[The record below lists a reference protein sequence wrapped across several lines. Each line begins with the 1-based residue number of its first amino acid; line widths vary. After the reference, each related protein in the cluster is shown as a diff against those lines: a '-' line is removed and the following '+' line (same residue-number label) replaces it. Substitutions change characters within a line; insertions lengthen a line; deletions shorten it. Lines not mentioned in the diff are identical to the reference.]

1 MISLVIVFYM
11 FVILFGFIGAM
22 RGWAK
27 EILVT
32 FSVILALAFISV
44 VEQLLPIVGPFI
56 QSNPGMQYW
65 FRIIIVALMAFFG
78 YQSPKFSR
86 LAKASERRDRI
97 QDVMLGLFLGLVS
110 GWFVIGTLWHYT
122 HQANYPMMGKY
133 IITAQGDMAEAMQ
146 RILKLLPPVWL
157 GKQPNIYIA
166 VVLAFIFVIIVFL

>member
-44 VEQLLPIVGPFI
+44 IELLLPMVGPFI
-56 QSNPGMQYW
+56 QSNPSMQYW
-65 FRIIIVALMAFFG
+65 FRILTVVLMAFFG

-86 LAKASERRDRI
+86 LSKAAERRDRI
-97 QDVMLGLFLGLVS
+97 QDVMLGMFLGLVS
-110 GWFVIGTLWHYT
+110 GWFVIGTLWYYT
-122 HQANYPMMGKY
+122 HQADYPMLAKY
-133 IITAQGDMAEAMQ
+133 VVPAQGDMAESMQ